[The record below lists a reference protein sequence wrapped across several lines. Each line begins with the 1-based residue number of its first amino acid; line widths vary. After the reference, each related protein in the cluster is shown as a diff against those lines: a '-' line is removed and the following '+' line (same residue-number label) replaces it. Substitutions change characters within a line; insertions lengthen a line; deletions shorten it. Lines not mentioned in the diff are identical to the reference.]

1 MYDYLFG
8 RTDRFSIFREV
19 FFWLFKEKV
28 YFRRYD
34 NEKKLRNFFI
44 KKNNNKKLGIEVPQL
59 PSGKAPRD

>member
-1 MYDYLFG
+1 MYNDLFW

-19 FFWLFKEKV
+19 FWLFKEKV